1 MIKHEGV
8 LILTKSWEESA
19 NLYDMMNY
27 TRQVLKEQIGI
38 NFSELISAKNEDFD
52 KESCSKNEKRIS
64 ACSAKDAEIESTGIK
79 RKTIVRILAGF
90 IIVSVFILVV
100 YRIVVTLKARKNN
113 VIQM

>member
-1 MIKHEGV
+1 M
-8 LILTKSWEESA
+8 EESETF
-19 NLYDMMNY
+19 NDSLKYSI
-27 TRQVLKEQIGI
+27 QVLQEQIGI